1 MTNTATTATTTY
13 VLRQLDWDGK
23 PVGFDNSYRVVHYSY
38 ESALKMAGYIFRKY
52 DEVYAIQG
60 SDGTLVNPCPRDR

>member
-1 MTNTATTATTTY
+1 MTTTTTTATTYT
-13 VLRQLDWDGK
+13 LRQLGRDGK
-23 PVGFDNSYRVVHYSY
+23 PVGLGKGSYQEYSTY
-38 ESALKMAGYIFRKY
+38 EEALSMVWYIYRKY